1 MTILTEFY
9 KVYKLFIFKFHND
22 LPRWAVSS
30 SVVNILNEY
39 YNQKRKLEYYKIQ
52 KIIEEENKNHPEKPP
67 KGIVGDEPMQT
78 ESTPPSHTVES
89 GVIVGNVLDEL

>member
-9 KVYKLFIFKFHND
+9 KVYNLFIFKFHND

-39 YNQKRKLEYYKIQ
+39 YNQKRKLEYYKI
-52 KIIEEENKNHPEKPP
+52 
-67 KGIVGDEPMQT
+67 
-78 ESTPPSHTVES
+78 
-89 GVIVGNVLDEL
+89 